1 MTPPADVPLSRV
13 RPEDT
18 ATELKCVVVTPIV
31 RYLDST
37 LGSERAKTVISE
49 TGMNTEYLL
58 NPDNWISND
67 YFRRLLC
74 KLVEVTR
81 DRRAPFVAARQCSDM
96 GTYGF
101 VARFLKQLVSPRTS
115 YRLVVNYNS
124 LWNKIS
130 RWSLIEDHADACVI
144 RVQFMPPHRQDR
156 NNCMAIQGSLA
167 ALPRN
172 YGLPFA
178 KVEELECACEG
189 KEGCVYR
196 VTWTNKP
203 SRLWGVAGA
212 LVWLLIGLLV
222 SWFTGWVPG
231 SVGWMML
238 LALAGYFAGREMDYR
253 FRLRDVYA
261 ENEQQAVSLLDSIRA
276 IENLNQGLQQK
287 VEQRTA
293 ELSEANARLEQALKD
308 LRDSQEKIIMSER
321 QAAVGVLAA
330 GMAHEMNNPMNAIRL
345 SLQALREDI
354 AANHELAEV
363 VETATRATSRCSRIV
378 SDLLSFSREPQQIT
392 PVALRDILAE
402 TVAEFRKEHAGP
414 FFIATR
420 VEATPF
426 TLQLDRAQLK
436 QALTNILS
444 NAFDAMEGKG
454 EVEVS
459 LRRDERE
466 AVLSIA
472 DRGPGI
478 DPSLIRRV
486 FDPFFTTKK
495 SAIRKGTG
503 LGLSI
508 AYQLVQR
515 NGGTIEVSSKP
526 GCGATFVLRFP
537 FPRGGEGGES
547 KPGAGVHA

>member
-1 MTPPADVPLSRV
+1 MTTFAEFPLSRV

-31 RYLDST
+31 RYLES
-37 LGSERAKTVISE
+37 LFGAEKARGLIAE
-49 TGMNTEYLL
+49 TEMNADYLL
-58 NPDNWISND
+58 SPDNWISND
-67 YFRRLLC
+67 YFRRLLR
-74 KLVEVTR
+74 KLVDATGN
-81 DRRAPFVAARQCSDM
+81 RRAPFVAARQFSDM
-96 GTYGF
+96 GTYGL

-115 YRLVVNYNS
+115 YRLVVIYNS

-130 RWSLIEDHADACVI
+130 RWEMLEDHVGACVI
-144 RVQFMPPHRQDR
+144 RVQFRPPHRQDR
-156 NNCMAIQGSLA
+156 NNCLAIQGSLA

-178 KVEELECACEG
+178 KVEELECACGG

-196 VTWTNKP
+196 VTWADKP
-203 SRLWGVAGA
+203 SWLWGGVGA
-212 LVWLLIGLLV
+212 LIGLLIGAVASWV
-222 SWFTGWVPG
+222 SGWVPG
-231 SVGWMML
+231 SAGWMLLLGFAGL
-238 LALAGYFAGREMDYR
+238 LAGRGMDYR

-261 ENEQQAVSLLDSIRA
+261 ENEKQAVSLLDSMRA
-276 IENLNQGLQQK
+276 IEKLNEGLQQK

-293 ELSEANARLEQALKD
+293 ELSEANARLEQALKE
-308 LRDSQEKIIMSER
+308 LRDSQEKIILSER

-345 SLQALREDI
+345 SLQALREGI
-354 AANHELAEV
+354 ASGHELADV
-363 VETATRATSRCSRIV
+363 VETATRATGRCSRIV

-402 TVAEFRKEHAGP
+402 AVVEFRRDHAGS
-414 FFIATR
+414 FRIVTR
-420 VEATPF
+420 VEAAPF
-426 TLQLDRAQLK
+426 TLRLDRAQLK

-444 NAFDAMEGKG
+444 NAFDAMEGQG
-454 EVEVS
+454 EVEVL
-459 LRRDERE
+459 LRRGENE
-466 AVLSIA
+466 AILSIA

-495 SAIRKGTG
+495 SATRKGTG

-515 NGGTIEVSSKP
+515 NGGTIDVSSQP

-537 FPRGGEGGES
+537 FPRGSEDGGS
-547 KPGAGVHA
+547 KPGVDVHA